1 MILKLPTYEL
11 LKYFRDNKKN
21 TNWPI
26 IIFLETGVTFAI
38 LKVTG
43 NFDEQIASLITGP
56 SEGFRYWRV
65 NDKKEHF

>member
-11 LKYFRDNKKN
+11 LKYFRDNKQN
-21 TNWPI
+21 TNRPI
-26 IIFLETGVTFAI
+26 IIFLKAGVTFAI

-43 NFDEQIASLITGP
+43 NFDKQIASLITGP

>member
-11 LKYFRDNKKN
+11 LKYFRDNKQN
-21 TNWPI
+21 TNRPI
-26 IIFLETGVTFAI
+26 IIFLKAGVTFAI